1 MKDIRNTDE
10 KDARLWNS
18 IRIAS
23 IAAVMAG
30 VAIAAYS
37 AYGVA
42 TFNPADA
49 FAGTGSVSGAQV
61 FVSGGS
67 GVARQGIAI
76 RIPFLST
83 ETVLVGI
90 LIALL
95 GFVTLRY
102 AELKITA

>member
-49 FAGTGSVSGAQV
+49 FAGTGAYPEHRYSYR
-61 FVSGGS
+61 
-67 GVARQGIAI
+67 VAAAWRGREQ
-76 RIPFLST
+76 R
-83 ETVLVGI
+83 
-90 LIALL
+90 
-95 GFVTLRY
+95 
-102 AELKITA
+102 